1 MGSLGRSLTFV
12 GIERIFAAQG
22 RGAPPLCLWQVGQKG
37 LDKLVDARRGIHSG
51 PFRSVSLHLDGQRVP
66 RPRNGRYGI
75 RHESVEHARIVL
87 LVAIPDVARVLADVF
102 LDHSL
107 ESGS

>member
-1 MGSLGRSLTFV
+1 M
-12 GIERIFAAQG
+12 
-22 RGAPPLCLWQVGQKG
+22 
-37 LDKLVDARRGIHSG
+37 DARRGIHLG
-51 PFRSVSLHLDGQRVP
+51 PFRSMGLLLDDQCVLRSGNGGQ
-66 RPRNGRYGI
+66 GI
-75 RHESVEHARIVL
+75 RHESVEHYRIDL